1 MVKKKNMQKENYT
14 KDELDNAFQAG
25 KNSAF
30 LHNKMSE
37 ETKQQFKT
45 MGEDI
50 TKLKIDITEIKG
62 DVKSIVKTLEDHI
75 KDEGEYRKQQDEFHK
90 MIMEK
95 KAGVWV
101 EKVLIGAGSVIGV
114 SILGA
119 LLSLILIK

>member
-1 MVKKKNMQKENYT
+1 MVKKKNMHKENYT
-14 KDELDNAFQAG
+14 TDELDNAFQAG

-50 TKLKIDITEIKG
+50 TQLKVSTTRIETKVDGIIE
-62 DVKSIVKTLEDHI
+62 TLKNHI
-75 KDEGEYRKQQDEFHK
+75 QEESEYRKQQDEFHK

>member
-1 MVKKKNMQKENYT
+1 MQKENYT
-14 KDELDNAFQAG
+14 TDELDNAFQAG

-50 TKLKIDITEIKG
+50 TQLKVSTTRIETKVDGIIE
-62 DVKSIVKTLEDHI
+62 TLKNHI
-75 KDEGEYRKQQDEFHK
+75 QEEAEYRKQQDEFHK

-101 EKVLIGAGSVIGV
+101 ERVLIGAGSVIGV

>member
-1 MVKKKNMQKENYT
+1 MTYT
-14 KDELDNAFQAG
+14 KDELDNAYIAG
-25 KNSAF
+25 QRNA
-30 LHNKMSE
+30 LPHNTMSD

-50 TKLKIDITEIKG
+50 TQLKVSTTRIETKVDGIIE
-62 DVKSIVKTLEDHI
+62 TLKNHI
-75 KDEGEYRKQQDEFHK
+75 HEESEYRKAQDDFHK